1 MLSRDHD
8 LQSDLELALRLANI
22 ADEISLKRYQALD
35 LVIETKP
42 DLTPVTDADKAVESA
57 VRGEIS
63 KVRANDLVVGEEFG
77 SPDSL
82 AGKYYW
88 VIDPIDGTKNFMRGV
103 PTWAT
108 LIALVQVDAT
118 GTEEVVVGI
127 ASAPALARRWAAAK
141 GHGAT
146 VRFNAGNAEYEI
158 GDTSGDDFV
167 YSNSDNDL
175 VNHGSSTSQLSLAP
189 NEKRIFVS
197 KVSSLSDASISYS
210 DFVGWG
216 DRLEPFQK
224 MLANAWRTRGI
235 GDFWSHMLVAEGAV
249 DVAVEPSLALWDMA
263 ALDIIV
269 REAGGSFTN
278 TAGEN
283 GPFGGSG
290 VSTNGTLHNAVING
304 LNPQEELKTRS

>member
-1 MLSRDHD
+1 MSSANGSAQILDD
-8 LQSDLELALRLANI
+8 LALAHALADL
-22 ADEISLKRYQALD
+22 ADAITLGRYQSQD
-35 LVIETKP
+35 LVITTKP
-42 DLTPVTDADKAVESA
+42 DNTPVTDADRAVETAIREALGTHRSSD
-57 VRGEIS
+57 G
-63 KVRANDLVVGEEFG
+63 LVGEEFG
-77 SPDSL
+77 SDKGSS
-82 AGKYYW
+82 GRYW

-108 LIALVQVDAT
+108 LIALVQVDSS
-118 GTEEVVVGI
+118 GNEEVVVGI

-146 VRFNAGNAEYEI
+146 VNNKKI
-158 GDTSGDDFV
+158 S
-167 YSNSDNDL
+167 
-175 VNHGSSTSQLSLAP
+175 
-189 NEKRIFVS
+189 VS

-224 MLANAWRTRGI
+224 MLAGAWRTRGI

-249 DVAVEPSLALWDMA
+249 DVAIEPSLALWDMA

-269 REAGGSFTN
+269 REAGGTFTN
-278 TAGEN
+278 TAGQN

-290 VSTNGTLHNAVING
+290 VSTNGALHNAVING
-304 LNPQEELKTRS
+304 LNP